1 MYFID
6 LIIILIIFFIKL
18 ITDFKRFLNFKYINY
33 KIFKFEEFVNSNKY
47 DKDWWREIESHCKV
61 FD

>member
-47 DKDWWREIESHCKV
+47 SYYNLNTKPLTV
-61 FD
+61 FKG

>member
-47 DKDWWREIESHCKV
+47 ELLLILNYTNN
-61 FD
+61 FY